1 MEAGPESTSTERLG
15 LLVTPASLESSW
27 ILCLELWDSLKVFLF
42 PNVAP
47 LRHHSELTPGLW
59 TPNMKAPGA
68 GSGHA
73 CCTGLQSTLVWEG
86 EVLCLS
92 SVPKFKTVLKE
103 EGKKVFS

>member
-1 MEAGPESTSTERLG
+1 
-15 LLVTPASLESSW
+15 
-27 ILCLELWDSLKVFLF
+27 
-42 PNVAP
+42 
-47 LRHHSELTPGLW
+47 
-59 TPNMKAPGA
+59 MKAPGA